1 MGESVHSC
9 ASDSLLVPTGVPDDS
24 SLPGSDLPTSPDR
37 QSFRYKEAVGQS
49 EASGT
54 MNVKQKL
61 WVRGATRPW
70 KAKPDSDLR
79 PMLAVEGETLAA
91 WIIRSIVL
99 SSPPGFLSSTHT
111 CVMRV
116 AMLDF
121 F

>member
-1 MGESVHSC
+1 MGDSVHSC
-9 ASDSLLVPTGVPDDS
+9 AFNSSVVPKGVTDDS
-24 SLPGSDLPTSPDR
+24 CLPGSALTTFPEC
-37 QSFRYKEAVGQS
+37 QSFSYKDAVGQS

-79 PMLAVEGETLAA
+79 PMLAVEEEALAA